1 MSGNDEL
8 LSGRY
13 RPGRLI
19 GVGGMSDVFEA
30 EDTLLGRKVAIKKM
44 RADLARDE
52 NFLARFRREARNAA
66 MLNHPSIVSV
76 YDTGETDGP
85 MGTVPF
91 IIMELVEGET
101 LRDIVRREGPM
112 EPRRACQIMASVCDA
127 LEFSHQAGIIH
138 RDVKPAN
145 IMLTKMGKVMV
156 MDFGIARALGDS
168 TSMTQTAAVLGTAQ
182 YLSPEQARGKS
193 ADARS
198 DIYAV
203 GCVLYEALT
212 GNPPFTG
219 ETPLSVA
226 YQHVQDQPPRLEEHL
241 SHLPEG
247 QVRALDSVLMTAMA
261 KDPMERYDSAADFA
275 ADLRRIAKG
284 QVPLAVAHHHPSDVD
299 NVPTTTFAP
308 QTSVAESTPAAAA
321 GAAGAA
327 AGAGAAEMAG
337 TTPAHAAPD
346 KQGSVG
352 KHESPA
358 AAQEKEK
365 TSKTKALAWALAALL
380 LLGGVGYG
388 SYQLFTANNASET
401 VAIPQVAGMHVN
413 EATRTLENAGFTV
426 TRTDEPNPD
435 VQRDYVIASDPAYG
449 SGLPK
454 GSRIN
459 LRVSSGPEITGVP
472 DVRDMKAED
481 ARAALEKAGLIVD
494 PKLREEPHE
503 EIARGHVID
512 QSPAAGSQVSKGT
525 RVTLTVSTGLETKR
539 VPDVTGQSL
548 DSARTTLESMG
559 FVVQVTE
566 EDSDRPAGEVIG
578 VPQAGETLTVGTTVE
593 VRVSR
598 GNQIKMPNLEGKS
611 FSDAEKALR
620 DAGFTGEI
628 RKGST
633 TTLDVSKINR
643 VEKTEPRADSLI
655 NKDGAVNIYVY
666 QLGPSESPS
675 SSTSN
680 APAVPGAPIDGEDLP
695 IPGNNLDN

>member
-30 EDTLLGRKVAIKKM
+30 DDTLLGRKVAVKKM

-52 NFLARFRREARNAA
+52 NFLARFRREAKNAA
-66 MLNHPSIVSV
+66 MLNHESIVSV

-85 MGTVPF
+85 MGKVPF
-91 IIMELVEGET
+91 IVMELVEGET
-101 LRDIVRREGPM
+101 LRDIIRREGSM

-127 LEFSHQAGIIH
+127 LEFSHKAGIIH
-138 RDVKPAN
+138 RDIKPAN

-198 DIYAV
+198 DIYAA

-226 YQHVQDQPPRLEEHL
+226 YQHVQDQPPRLDENL
-241 SHLPEG
+241 THLPEG
-247 QVRALDSVLMTAMA
+247 QIKALDAVLMTAMA

-284 QVPLAVAHHHPSDVD
+284 QVPLAVAHHHPADAADS
-299 NVPTTTFAP
+299 VPTTTFEP
-308 QTSVAESTPAAAA
+308 QTGSPQVVPAAVSGAAAA
-321 GAAGAA
+321 AA
-327 AGAGAAEMAG
+327 
-337 TTPAHAAPD
+337 AAPD
-346 KQGSVG
+346 GGAQGKAGVE
-352 KHESPA
+352 KPA
-358 AAQEKEK
+358 ASATIAAEKEPKKSSTGK
-365 TSKTKALAWALAALL
+365 TLAWLLAALL

-388 SYQLFTANNASET
+388 SYQLFTADKTAET

-413 EATRTLENAGFTV
+413 EATRMLEDAGFTV

-435 VQRDYVIASDPAYG
+435 VQREYVIASDPAFG

-459 LRVSSGPEITGVP
+459 LRVSSGPEITDVP

-481 ARAALEKAGLIVD
+481 ARTELEKAGLIVD
-494 PKLREEPHE
+494 AKLREEPHE

-525 RVTLTVSTGLETKR
+525 RVTLTVSTGLETKQ
-539 VPDVTGQSL
+539 VPNVTGQSL
-548 DSARTTLESMG
+548 DAARATLESMG

-566 EDSDRPAGEVIG
+566 EDSDRPQGEVLS

-598 GNQIKMPNLEGKS
+598 GNQIKMPNVEGKT
-611 FSDAEKALR
+611 FDEAEQALR

-628 RKGST
+628 RKGTSS
-633 TTLDVSKINR
+633 TLDITKLNR
-643 VEKTEPRADSLI
+643 VEKTEPRSGSLVTKDS
-655 NKDGAVNIYVY
+655 AVNIYVY
-666 QLGPSESPS
+666 ELGPSQSSSAP
-675 SSTSN
+675 SSTSESVPPLEN
-680 APAVPGAPIDGEDLP
+680 LPVPGA
-695 IPGNNLDN
+695 NLVDD